1 MKNAGHHRPSMLV
14 DLENG
19 LVECGFRGPQIR
31 TLLRQKIQSF
41 GLLLKLGQ
49 RLVIWSKSRNLASRQ
64 FVSLPHSVT
73 QQQVHYRVRKG
84 DSLARIAQKFSV
96 TVSKLRRWNS
106 LKKGKYLQ
114 PGQRLTLYVDVTQQ
128 S

>member
-1 MKNAGHHRPSMLV
+1 
-14 DLENG
+14 
-19 LVECGFRGPQIR
+19 
-31 TLLRQKIQSF
+31 
-41 GLLLKLGQ
+41 
-49 RLVIWSKSRNLASRQ
+49 
-64 FVSLPHSVT
+64 LPRSVT
-73 QQQVHYRVRKG
+73 HQQVHYRVRKG

-96 TVSKLRRWNS
+96 TIAKLRQWNS